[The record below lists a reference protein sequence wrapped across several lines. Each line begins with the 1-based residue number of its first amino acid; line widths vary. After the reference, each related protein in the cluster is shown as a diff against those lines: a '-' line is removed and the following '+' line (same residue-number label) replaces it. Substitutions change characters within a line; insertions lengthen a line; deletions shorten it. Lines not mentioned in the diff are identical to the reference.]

1 MRERKRRRE
10 GGKVVEKERNRDKDR
25 KGGRKREK

>member
-1 MRERKRRRE
+1 MRERKERRE
-10 GGKVVEKERNRDKDR
+10 GGKVGEKERNRDKDR